1 MKVLQG
7 SLRKAFAFLFAEWK
21 SLLGVSL
28 APLIVSIVLGAGQM
42 FLFRHYF
49 ANMMGRLLSGQLD
62 VSTMN
67 AMMQLQAF
75 SLVSQI
81 ISLLIMA
88 YLFVRIVRLYIHGER
103 GVFDFSKPV
112 MSASLMTA
120 LYSMGIFLLT
130 MVVFFVAFVG
140 FTIFVVIIAGIMSV
154 TGTVASP
161 VVSALGALISI
172 AGILAMMSFIVW
184 FGARF
189 AVGLPAVALGK
200 TPDFFRD
207 MWRLSRGESWGVPLR
222 LLGLYA
228 IMLIILIPVMA
239 LFGYRMFSQIAAD
252 ISTIPEAEFVR
263 LMASGMFGDF
273 LWLMPVFTILGT
285 IFAWLASAL
294 FTETYLRFMKRDG
307 KPAV

>member
-1 MKVLQG
+1 MKVLRG
-7 SLRKAFAFLFAEWK
+7 SLYKAFAFLFAEWK

-28 APLIVSIVLGAGQM
+28 APIIVSIVLGVGQM

-49 ANMMGRLLSGQLD
+49 ANMMGPLLSGQLD
-62 VSTMN
+62 TGSMN

-75 SLVSQI
+75 SLLSQI
-81 ISLLIMA
+81 LSLVIMA
-88 YLFVRIVRLYIHGER
+88 YLFVRVVRLYVHGER

-112 MSASLMTA
+112 MAASLMTA
-120 LYSMGIFLLT
+120 LYSLGIFFLT
-130 MVVFFVAFVG
+130 MVVFFAAFIIFMILVG
-140 FTIFVVIIAGIMSV
+140 IFAAIAFA
-154 TGTVASP
+154 TGSDSP
-161 VVSALGALISI
+161 AMAFLAGLLGFGGGL
-172 AGILAMMSFIVW
+172 GLFVFMLW
-184 FGARF
+184 FGSRF

-200 TPDFFRD
+200 TPDFFKD

-228 IMLIILIPVMA
+228 IMLIVLIPVMA

-252 ISTIPEAEFVR
+252 ISTMPEAELMR

-285 IFAWLASAL
+285 IFAWLASVL
-294 FTETYLRFMKRDG
+294 LTEAYLRFMKRDG